1 MVLYE
6 IYKEDGGNGITFV
19 HILYMLNQE
28 TFEDTK
34 GVARIRKSKE
44 RQYNGHKKSENKT
57 TRSPQKNTVV
67 ISFASEG

>member
-1 MVLYE
+1 
-6 IYKEDGGNGITFV
+6 
-19 HILYMLNQE
+19 MLNQE

-44 RQYNGHKKSENKT
+44 RQYNGHKKRENKT

-67 ISFASEG
+67 ISFASEGWTVLALLFSLDIRL